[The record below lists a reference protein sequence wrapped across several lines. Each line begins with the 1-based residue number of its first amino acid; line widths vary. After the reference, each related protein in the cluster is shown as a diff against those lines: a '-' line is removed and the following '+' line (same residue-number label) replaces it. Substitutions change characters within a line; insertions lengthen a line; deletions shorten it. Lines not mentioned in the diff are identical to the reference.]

1 MKKFILVQI
10 LFLVIVTLVLV
21 GGKVYAQSLK
31 FPIPAQSLRLPD
43 FLEKTEIKNPL
54 EKALCIE
61 VITPAQDLITGECK
75 NFPTPCDVPKD
86 WKKIEKCE
94 GDLDLSKDEVRN
106 KKPLIKSQPSSE
118 SENSVSPVP
127 SFEVLK
133 PVPRPATPDLNST
146 LSESK
151 TFIRQV
157 PVLVNLCA
165 TDDNSLKEINELV
178 KKADAL
184 KTSGDLE
191 SEKEIR
197 EKIRLIKEKINLRR
211 EECQKSVEEKLKKES
226 TSDNQSEN
234 SKPILSKSQQEG
246 FGSFCNSNLKD
257 QLDKKI
263 DYYKSLISLSLE
275 ELKIKGYEK
284 QELAKILADLQNERA
299 KLIAVCSGEKKGLEL
314 SQSTLI
320 LKPVAPE
327 GAQEI
332 VDYVKEKTAQVILQA
347 QPSAE
352 AQLEKVK
359 EIKQETTLMAK
370 ELIRS
375 QNRVSV
381 KELQPVI
388 EKFIFEPGKIKL
400 ENEETKITVP
410 EAKKIEVG
418 VKNKS
423 IELLVSNNNLSLKEG
438 ETMAE
443 TKLPLI
449 VENEKLIVNDKEVK
463 ITPKQLI
470 EKLVVKNPTDLKVE
484 LTSENDK
491 PIYQVKS
498 VEKRNLLFLIPV
510 KVEREVTVDATT
522 EQAEKIKEVKPWW
535 SFLAF

>member
-10 LFLVIVTLVLV
+10 LFLVMVALVLV
-21 GGKVYAQSLK
+21 GGKIHAQS
-31 FPIPAQSLRLPD
+31 SRLPNS
-43 FLEKTEIKNPL
+43 LEKIEIKNPL
-54 EKALCIE
+54 EKSLCIE
-61 VITPAQDLITGECK
+61 VITPAQDPITGECK

-94 GDLDLSKDEVRN
+94 GDLNLSKDEVRN
-106 KKPLIKSQPSSE
+106 KKPLIKSQPFSE

-127 SFEVLK
+127 SSEVLK
-133 PVPRPATPDLNST
+133 PVPRPATPELNST

-151 TFIRQV
+151 AFIRQV

-246 FGSFCNSNLKD
+246 FGNFCNSNLKD

-400 ENEETKITVP
+400 ENEETKITLP
-410 EAKKIEVG
+410 EAKKIEIG